1 MTKTKILL
9 LTAFLAIMA
18 MAHGQTQEPFTFAQI
33 TDIHINSNDPKPLE
47 YLKTSIADI
56 NANPDIEFVLVTGD
70 LADNGDNASLDI
82 LANALKGLNKKYYV
96 ITGNHET
103 TWSESGMAKFSEL
116 FGSEHMEFTHKGIL
130 FLGFTT
136 GPFIKM
142 ALGHVAPQD
151 LSWVGNEVRTKGKD
165 KQVFIITHYP
175 LLKGDIDNWYQAT
188 DSLRRL
194 GVKVLI
200 GGHYHQNKAFSY
212 DGIPGFLSRSNL
224 KDKNGLTGYSL
235 WRVTPDS
242 LLVSEKN
249 PGHEPRQWGGISL
262 KQKYYDPQGHAN
274 EYPDYGCNLKYA
286 SQVGEQWRVK
296 SGRSIYASAV
306 CWKNSVFVGDVTG
319 LMTAYD
325 KATGN
330 ECWHFQADK
339 KIVGTPAVV
348 GGVLV
353 FGSTGNSIYGLEAK
367 TGRKLWQIKTT
378 NPVMGAVATDG
389 KTAYIGG
396 SDNKMHAIDARTGRE
411 RWCFDGVKGYVVTR
425 PLLTQGMVVFGAWDS
440 KLYALSQKDGHL
452 LWTWNH
458 PLGGLHY
465 SPAQVW
471 PVANKEAIYI
481 ADPQRA
487 LTAISLKDGKTLWR
501 TFRSKVRESI
511 GISEDGQRIFA
522 KTMQDSIVCYKAT
535 ADAAQELWA
544 TDCGFGYEH
553 ASSMMPVTDGTV
565 YSSTK
570 DGLIMALD
578 NRSGSVRWMY
588 KVGGSL
594 VNTVTPVDGNHL
606 ITTSTDGDI
615 VMLESRDKK

>member
-1 MTKTKILL
+1 MKKVKTLI
-9 LTAFLAIMA
+9 LTALLAVLA
-18 MAHGQTQEPFTFAQI
+18 VVQGRAQEPFTFAQI

-47 YLKTSIADI
+47 YLKASIADI
-56 NANPDIEFVLVTGD
+56 NADPTIDFVLVTGD
-70 LADNGDNASLDI
+70 LADNGDNASLEI
-82 LANALKGLNKKYYV
+82 LANELKTLNKKYYV

-142 ALGHVAPQD
+142 AYGHVAPQD
-151 LSWVGNEVRTKGKD
+151 LSWVGDEVRRNGQG
-165 KQVFIITHYP
+165 KQVFVITHYP
-175 LLKGDIDNWYQAT
+175 LQKGDIDNWYQAT

-200 GGHYHQNKAFSY
+200 GGHYHRNMALSY
-212 DGIPGFLSRSNL
+212 DGLPGFLSRSNL
-224 KDKNGLTGYSL
+224 KDKDGLTGYSL
-235 WRVTPDS
+235 WRVTADS
-242 LLVSEKN
+242 LLVAEKN
-249 PGHEPRQWGGISL
+249 PGRAPRQWGGISL
-262 KQKYYDPQGHAN
+262 RHQYYDPQGHAA
-274 EYPDYGCNLKYA
+274 EYPDYSCNTRYA
-286 SQVGEQWRVK
+286 AAVGEKWRIK
-296 SGRSIYASAV
+296 SGRSIYASAA
-306 CWKNSVFVGDVTG
+306 CWKGSVFVGDVTG
-319 LMTAYD
+319 RMTAYD

-348 GGVLV
+348 SGVLV
-353 FGSTGNSIYGLEAK
+353 FGSTGNSIYGLDAR
-367 TGRKLWQIKTT
+367 TGRQLWHITT
-378 NPVMGAVATDG
+378 SLPIMGAVATDG

-396 SDNKMHAIDARTGRE
+396 SDHKMHAIDARTGRE
-411 RWCFDGVKGYVVTR
+411 RWTFDGVTGYIVTR
-425 PLLTQGMVVFGAWDS
+425 PLLTQGMVVFGAWDGR
-440 KLYALSQKDGHL
+440 LYALSQKDGRL

-458 PLGGLHY
+458 PKGGLHY

-471 PVANKEAIYI
+471 PVANKQAIFI

-487 LTAISLKDGKTLWR
+487 LTAVSLTDGQTLWR

-511 GISEDGQRIFA
+511 GMSADGQRIFA
-522 KTMQDSIVCYKAT
+522 KTMQDSIVCYKAV
-535 ADAAQELWA
+535 AAEPVELWA

-553 ASSMMPVTDGTV
+553 ASTMLPVSGGTV

-570 DGLIMALD
+570 DGLVTALD
-578 NRSGSVRWMY
+578 DRTGRLKWLY

-594 VNTVTPVDGNHL
+594 VNTVTIADKRHVV
-606 ITTSTDGDI
+606 TTSTDGDI
-615 VMLESRDKK
+615 VMLESKE